1 MRIAIALAL
10 FAGCLAM
17 APGSASAFPLAL
29 ADHAAMSRE
38 VGGSAVEKVHH
49 KTVHARHYPR
59 YASASPRRFTI
70 GPTILIGAL
79 TSITTGSTITPMAA
93 RSSEWDSRR
102 LTPRPPLKDAL
113 HRVVIAALLRR
124 I

>member
-38 VGGSAVEKVHH
+38 VGGGAVEKVHH
-49 KTVHARHYPR
+49 KTAHARHYPR
-59 YASASPRRFTI
+59 YASASPRRYNWTYYPYWRPYQYYNWQYYYPYG
-70 GPTILIGAL
+70 GPLF
-79 TSITTGSTITPMAA
+79 
-93 RSSEWDSRR
+93 
-102 LTPRPPLKDAL
+102 
-113 HRVVIAALLRR
+113 
-124 I
+124 